1 MRKSSLRA
9 RLKNVRMVL
18 LDVDGVLTDGR
29 IVYGDDGSEYKAF
42 DAHDGYGIER
52 ALNYGLRIGMIS
64 GRISPLVERRAK
76 ELRIV
81 DVYQNFM
88 DKVSA
93 FEELKRKYNLR
104 DEEFAYVGDD
114 AFDLPLLKK
123 VGVSAAPANAA
134 DEVTGNVDFV
144 TKAKGGRGAARE
156 VIDMVLKAQ
165 KKLD

>member
-1 MRKSSLRA
+1 
-9 RLKNVRMVL
+9 MVL

-29 IVYGDDGSEYKAF
+29 IIYGDDGTEYKAF

-52 ALNYGLRIGMIS
+52 ALNSGLKIGLIS

-76 ELRIV
+76 ELHIA

-93 FEELKRKYNLR
+93 FEELKRKYNLS
-104 DEEFAYVGDD
+104 DEEFAYIGDD
-114 AFDLPLLKK
+114 AFDLPLLGK
-123 VGVSAAPANAA
+123 VGLSAAPKNAA
-134 DEVTGNVDFV
+134 DEVRRRVDYI

-165 KKLD
+165 KKL

>member
-1 MRKSSLRA
+1 MIRKKVSPSK
-9 RLKNVRMVL
+9 LKKIRMVL

-29 IVYGDDGSEYKAF
+29 IMYGDDGTEFKAF

-52 ALNYGLRIGMIS
+52 AINCGLKIGIIS

-93 FEELKRKYNLR
+93 FEELKRKYNLSS
-104 DEEFAYVGDD
+104 EEFAYIGDD

-123 VGVSAAPANAA
+123 VGVSVAPKDAV
-134 DEVTGNVDFV
+134 DEVQRSVDHV
-144 TKAKGGRGAARE
+144 TKARGGRGAARE

-165 KKLD
+165 KKI